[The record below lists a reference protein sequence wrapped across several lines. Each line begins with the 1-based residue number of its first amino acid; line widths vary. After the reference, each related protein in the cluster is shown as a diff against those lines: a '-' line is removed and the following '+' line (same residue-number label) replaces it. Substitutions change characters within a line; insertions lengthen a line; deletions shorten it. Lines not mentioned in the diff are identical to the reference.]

1 MRPDFLKKII
11 ISYICIILQNYYY
24 FLKRTICLFLS
35 LMFVL
40 LAHGQDGLRI
50 RTVVIDPGHGGKD
63 PGAVSKDRKTY
74 EKNITLDI
82 ASKLA
87 ASIREEYPDIKVVMT
102 RSGDTFPELQQRAT
116 IANNANADLFIS
128 IHINAAANTS
138 ASGFSVHVL
147 GQSSNRNRDLYAF
160 NMEICKRENS
170 VIQLEED
177 FSQNYQGFD
186 PSDPASYIFMSLMQ
200 NSNLE
205 RSIQFAET
213 IDESLRN
220 GPILKDRG
228 VSQDPFLVLWMTSM
242 PSVLVELGFISNSS
256 DLEVLRNTSKRSD
269 LAKRLFNA
277 FKSYKEAYE
286 VKTER
291 AAVTSAPAADKP
303 EAKPETAGNSHKVEY
318 GVQIIVSSRTLD
330 RNDGIFLGYEPK
342 VYKVGGFN
350 KYIVSVSGN
359 LDEVKKNFSEIKK
372 KNKDCFIVKIEDESR
387 ISAY

>member
-1 MRPDFLKKII
+1 M
-11 ISYICIILQNYYY
+11 
-24 FLKRTICLFLS
+24 KRTICLLLS
-35 LMFVL
+35 LLLVL

-50 RTVVIDPGHGGKD
+50 KTVVIDPGHGGKD
-63 PGAVSKDRKTY
+63 PGAVSKDRKVY

-82 ASKLA
+82 ATKLA
-87 ASIREEYPDIKVVMT
+87 TRIREEYPDIKVVMT
-102 RSGDTFPELQQRAT
+102 RSSDTFPELQQRAT

-128 IHINAAANTS
+128 IHINAAASTS

-147 GQSSNRNRDLYAF
+147 GQSSNKNRDLYAF

-205 RSIQFAET
+205 RSIQFAEN
-213 IDESLRN
+213 IDKCLRN
-220 GPILKDRG
+220 GPISKDRG

-256 DLEVLRNTSKRSD
+256 DLEVLKNASKRTD
-269 LAKRLFNA
+269 LATRLFNA

-286 VKTER
+286 IKTEQV
-291 AAVTSAPAADKP
+291 AVKP
-303 EAKPETAGNSHKVEY
+303 EPKPETAGKSHKLEY
-318 GVQIIVSSRTLD
+318 GVQVIVSSKKLD
-330 RNDGIFLGYEPK
+330 RKNDVFLGYEPK
-342 VYKVGGFN
+342 VFMVGNFN
-350 KYIVSVSGN
+350 KYIISISGN

-372 KNKDCFIVKIEDESR
+372 KNKDAFIVKIEDESK

>member
-1 MRPDFLKKII
+1 M
-11 ISYICIILQNYYY
+11 
-24 FLKRTICLFLS
+24 KRTICLFLS
-35 LMFVL
+35 LLIVL

-82 ASKLA
+82 ATKLSA
-87 ASIREEYPDIKVVMT
+87 RIKEEYPDIKVVLT
-102 RSGDTFPELQQRAT
+102 RSGDSFPELQQRAK

-147 GQSSNRNRDLYAF
+147 GQSSNKNRDLYAF

-170 VIQLEED
+170 VIQLEDD
-177 FSQNYQGFD
+177 FTRNYQGFD

-213 IDESLRN
+213 IDKCLRN
-220 GPILKDRG
+220 GPISKDRG
-228 VSQDPFLVLWMTSM
+228 VSQNPFLVLWMTSM

-256 DLEVLRNTSKRSD
+256 DLEVLRNASKRTD
-269 LAKRLFNA
+269 IATRLFNA

-286 VKTER
+286 VKTEP
-291 AAVTSAPAADKP
+291 VTVKP
-303 EAKPETAGNSHKVEY
+303 EARPETVSKNHKIEY
-318 GVQIIVSSRTLD
+318 GVQVIVSSKTLD
-330 RNDGIFLGYEPK
+330 RNNSVFLGYEPK
-342 VYKVGGFN
+342 VYKVGNFN
-350 KYIVSVSGN
+350 KYVISVSGN

-372 KNKDCFIVKIEDESR
+372 KNKDSFIVKIEDESR